1 MIELFLFVSF
11 VFLLIRHRFYW
22 VITDKSIF
30 GSKKNI
36 FIAHRGQTYDVPEN
50 TLESFLDAT
59 KKGFDWIEIDI
70 LKTKDGV
77 IVCSHNFDL
86 ERETNGKGWINE
98 TDSASL
104 GYLRTGIYT
113 HPRNTKELPFLKD
126 VVCTLPNTIGYNFE
140 IKTLSIFDFSLIKP
154 LMDLIKDEK
163 IEKYVVSSFNPLVI
177 GVIKFFYP
185 FVKTGFLIEE
195 RKYLWFTHWI
205 HPNYLHPRADMVD
218 DELIQLSIDHNIK
231 ISVWTVNSASGIQW
245 CKDNKIK
252 VIITDSNPYNVNF
265 I

>member
-36 FIAHRGQTYDVPEN
+36 FIAHRGQTHDVPEN

-98 TDSASL
+98 IA
-104 GYLRTGIYT
+104 
-113 HPRNTKELPFLKD
+113 HHW
-126 VVCTLPNTIGYNFE
+126 
-140 IKTLSIFDFSLIKP
+140 
-154 LMDLIKDEK
+154 
-163 IEKYVVSSFNPLVI
+163 VI
-177 GVIKFFYP
+177 
-185 FVKTGFLIEE
+185 
-195 RKYLWFTHWI
+195 
-205 HPNYLHPRADMVD
+205 
-218 DELIQLSIDHNIK
+218 
-231 ISVWTVNSASGIQW
+231 
-245 CKDNKIK
+245 
-252 VIITDSNPYNVNF
+252 
-265 I
+265 